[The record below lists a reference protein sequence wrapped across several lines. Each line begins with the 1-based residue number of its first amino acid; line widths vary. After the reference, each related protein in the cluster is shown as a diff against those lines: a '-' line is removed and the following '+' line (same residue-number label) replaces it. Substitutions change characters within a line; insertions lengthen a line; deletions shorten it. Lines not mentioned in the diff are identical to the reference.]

1 MRAFSCK
8 IEYMFASDLQT
19 QGGNRIIFSLLGET
33 TLNFKYNIDL
43 FGIFLSMACVLH
55 CLLAPI
61 FLLILPISKN
71 VFFNENIHKVLLLL
85 MIIICGVAFIKGVL
99 KLISLYVGRKD
110 KMKKMKMINNQKGQ
124 GVMEYIIITGL
135 VGIICLS
142 AVKNFGNTIK
152 NRIEQIDRKITR
164 GISFR

>member
-1 MRAFSCK
+1 MR
-8 IEYMFASDLQT
+8 IPLEDYQ
-19 QGGNRIIFSLLGET
+19 
-33 TLNFKYNIDL
+33 
-43 FGIFLSMACVLH
+43 
-55 CLLAPI
+55 
-61 FLLILPISKN
+61 
-71 VFFNENIHKVLLLL
+71 
-85 MIIICGVAFIKGVL
+85 
-99 KLISLYVGRKD
+99 KLISLFVGRKD

-164 GISFR
+164 GVSFR